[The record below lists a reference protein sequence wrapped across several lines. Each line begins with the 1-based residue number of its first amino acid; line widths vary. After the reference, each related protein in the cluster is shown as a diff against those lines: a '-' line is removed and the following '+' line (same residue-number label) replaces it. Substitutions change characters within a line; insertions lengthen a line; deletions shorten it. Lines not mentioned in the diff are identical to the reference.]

1 MMKSAKSWVWLL
13 LFGSLWG
20 VVEVVVGE
28 VLFEKEVPFASV
40 WLTAWGFL
48 LLAAARGVL
57 NQPGSSSAVG
67 AVASLYKLAFAAP
80 YFCHLLGILFL
91 GMAFDIFATLLLKD
105 RRALAWKRGLAGA
118 LSAYTG
124 YALFALVITYVAR
137 YGPWVA
143 GGWPKVANHIFVGGG
158 YAALVCLAIVPGGY
172 LIGERGRTAFAGH
185 PRWAFAGAW
194 ALTIAVWTVGGLTG

>member
-1 MMKSAKSWVWLL
+1 MRNAKNWVWLL
-13 LFGSLWG
+13 LFGSVWG

-28 VLFEKEVPFASV
+28 VLFEKDVPFASV
-40 WLTAWGFL
+40 WLAAWGFL
-48 LLAAARGVL
+48 MLAAARGVL

-80 YFCHLLGILFL
+80 YFCHLLGIFFL
-91 GMAFDIFATLLLKD
+91 GLTFDVFTTLLLKD
-105 RRALAWKRGLAGA
+105 KRARAWKRGLAGA
-118 LSAYTG
+118 LSATTG

-158 YAALVCLAIVPGGY
+158 YAALVCLAVVPGGY
-172 LIGERGRTAFAGH
+172 RLGETGRAAFAGH
-185 PRWAFAGAW
+185 PRWAFAGAS
-194 ALTIAVWTVGGLTG
+194 ALTIAAWTLGGLTG